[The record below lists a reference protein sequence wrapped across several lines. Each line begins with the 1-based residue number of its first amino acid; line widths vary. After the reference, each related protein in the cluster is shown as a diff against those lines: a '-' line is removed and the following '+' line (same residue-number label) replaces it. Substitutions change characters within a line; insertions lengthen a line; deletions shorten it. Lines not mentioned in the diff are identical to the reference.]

1 MSLSIDHR
9 LRVPSIPVVAVSWIL
24 SLAGLGISTY
34 LTIVHFVGTQI
45 LACAGGGAISCEV
58 VTTSAQS
65 RFLGLPVSVLGLSY
79 FVAAVALYSP
89 WAWWASAKVIHLIR
103 IAASVIGMCMVLW
116 LLTAELVIINK
127 ICLWCTGVHIITF
140 ILFVITL
147 TTAPAILARFS
158 NDASDGVLADA

>member
-1 MSLSIDHR
+1 MSLARFEVLGLESDR
-9 LRVPSIPVVAVSWIL
+9 ALIL
-24 SLAGLGISTY
+24 SLARRLADETSTRPPVDAPPPQ
-34 LTIVHFVGTQI
+34 TFSSMGTLI
-45 LACAGGGAISCEV
+45 GM
-58 VTTSAQS
+58 
-65 RFLGLPVSVLGLSY
+65 PVSVLGLSY

-116 LLTAELVIINK
+116 LLAAELVIIKK

-158 NDASDGVLADA
+158 NDPCDETLVDA

>member
-1 MSLSIDHR
+1 MVL
-9 LRVPSIPVVAVSWIL
+9 SWIL
-24 SLAGLGISTY
+24 SLAGLGISIY

-65 RFLGLPVSVLGLSY
+65 RFLGMPVSVLGLSY

-89 WAWWASAKVIHLIR
+89 WAWWAGAKVIHLIR
-103 IAASVIGMCMVLW
+103 IAASAIGMCMVLW
-116 LLTAELVIINK
+116 LLTAELVIIKK

-147 TTAPAILARFS
+147 TTAPAVLARFS
-158 NDASDGVLADA
+158 DDVAVDGLSDA